1 MKIKYEYVK
10 SMRLAGY
17 LMQQG
22 FRILKITQNTQFQ
35 DKDVYVF
42 EQSKELS
49 NCILEY
55 IRTKE
60 KKDGNYK
67 QDCNSK
73 SKRNNNKLL

>member
-1 MKIKYEYVK
+1 MNIKYEYVR

-22 FRILKITQNTQFQ
+22 FKILKITQNIKFP

-42 EQSKELS
+42 EQSEELS

-60 KKDGNYK
+60 KYHDFNQRSSDKIMGQN
-67 QDCNSK
+67 C
-73 SKRNNNKLL
+73 